1 MNIDPVEALTAVS
14 ALALWPMV
22 WWEGKLLLEDIFKR
36 AASAGAIAWSE
47 KWLEKHWTPNKR
59 RSAFGLFMLV
69 SWGWSAAA
77 VIASDTEWL
86 DVLFVVIS
94 ISLIM
99 TAAWF
104 SSMIWYQ
111 WMGPRGSV
119 IAWSEKHWTVNK
131 RVLVSSTFV
140 LLAYVYFDAV
150 WETIGEGSWLNF
162 IFPLLLLAMIVF
174 SAVSTRTDAVSGL
187 ARLARFNWVLGAL
200 LFFFI
205 VVDELI
211 YLYNFVR

>member
-1 MNIDPVEALTAVS
+1 MNIAPVDALAAVG
-14 ALALWPMV
+14 ALALWPV
-22 WWEGKLLLEDIFKR
+22 FWLCGKMALEYVFKHTVS
-36 AASAGAIAWSE
+36 ASAIARFKQWS
-47 KWLEKHWTPNKR
+47 EKHWTPNKR
-59 RSAFGLFMLV
+59 KAAFGMFLLV

-86 DVLFVVIS
+86 DVIKVAA
-94 ISLIM
+94 SLSGI
-99 TAAWF
+99 AASVLVF
-104 SSMIWYQ
+104 SVIWYE
-111 WMGPRGSV
+111 WMGPQGAV

-131 RVLVSSTFV
+131 RVLVSSVFV
-140 LLAYVYFDAV
+140 LLFPGFLDIVV
-150 WETIGEGSWLNF
+150 WESGEGWRNF
-162 IFPLLLLAMIVF
+162 IPPLFLLAMIVF
-174 SAVSTRTDAVSGL
+174 SAVSTRTSAVSGL